1 MTAQR
6 FTMDEIRKM
15 YPDQWVILDECE
27 WENKSTVKSAVIIEV
42 CSDEEISN
50 KRIEYRHQGKQYTY
64 ERTTEG
70 FVLPYVHDI
79 NYEVRV

>member
-1 MTAQR
+1 MPVTR
-6 FTMDEIRKM
+6 YTMDDIRKM

-42 CSDEEISN
+42 CSDEEISQ
-50 KRIEYRHQGKQYTY
+50 KRMMYRHQGKQYIY

-70 FVLPYVHDI
+70 FFLPYVHAV